1 MRLSLKN
8 IAGAVAVVAGCTL
21 FASCSQ
27 KAPSELVPVVNM
39 LDKTLSDMAFDNPML
54 MTEASATLDSITSDV
69 TVSVSF
75 CDSVF
80 DVEMFSD
87 ALVEYYT
94 AQQLKDNPG
103 KNLDTFLNT
112 MSSKEGTL
120 TVELADVYGHKRSY
134 AMSGARLKQLFKSA
148 PMQLNFN
155 DVKNNVVE
163 ILAIQ
168 CAKYKKAANA
178 EDCTIDLQNGFATY
192 TLTFARESNYANLT
206 QGSLKGRYLHFL
218 TPAYQNMGSMAAPVQ
233 EMMKSLQIDGYR
245 FVYATADGKG
255 KELRAAIPWR
265 EI

>member
-1 MRLSLKN
+1 MKFSMKN
-8 IAGAVAVVAGCTL
+8 IAGAVVIATGCTL

-39 LDKTLSDMAFDNPML
+39 LDKTLCDMSKNNPMIL
-54 MTEASATLDSITSDV
+54 DKATATLDSLTSDV
-69 TVSVSF
+69 CVSVSF
-75 CDSVF
+75 CDSLFNV
-80 DVEMFSD
+80 DMFSD

-103 KNLDTFLNT
+103 RNLDTFLNT
-112 MSSKEGTL
+112 MSADEGTL
-120 TVELADVYGHKRSY
+120 TVAMTDVYGHERKY
-134 AMSGARLKQLFKSA
+134 EMSGSRLKQLFKNA
-148 PMQLNFN
+148 PMQLGFN
-155 DVKNNVVE
+155 DVKNNVVD
-163 ILAIQ
+163 ILSARCETYRQ
-168 CAKYKKAANA
+168 AANA
-178 EDCTIDLQNGFATY
+178 EDCSFDIQNGFATY

-218 TPAYQNMGSMAAPVQ
+218 TPAYEDMGELAAPVQ

-245 FVYATADGKG
+245 FVYTTKDGKG